1 MTQTEDKWRPV
12 SFRSISDPERF
23 ESSVHEEFPPSV
35 LDVNES
41 IVLGVDEAGRGPVL
55 GPMVY
60 GVAFCSEEVLT
71 NLQKD
76 YGFADSKVLKEAV
89 RELLF
94 KRIEDGDLYD
104 KIGWAT
110 TTLTARDILLGM
122 LGKKNY
128 NLNEQAHDT
137 TIELIRRVLAK
148 GVHLT
153 KVFVDTVGPPVK
165 YQAKLQSYFPGI
177 EITVSKKADS
187 IYPIVSVAS
196 VMAKVTRDGY
206 LKYFEDQIG
215 TTLGSG
221 YPSDPNTTKWLNGT
235 ADDIFGWNPYG
246 IVRYLWQPAKD
257 RLKKSPIEVSYPLE
271 EEDPADGITSFFND
285 SKPVKESL
293 EYYGQSVAL

>member
-1 MTQTEDKWRPV
+1 MTQSESKWRPV
-12 SFRSISDPERF
+12 SFRSIANPERF
-23 ESSVHEEFPPSV
+23 SSSTHDEFPESV
-35 LDVNES
+35 LDANES

-60 GVAFCSEEVLT
+60 GVAFCSEEFLVC
-71 NLQKD
+71 LQKE

-89 RELLF
+89 REQLF
-94 KRIEDGDLYD
+94 KSIEDGELHD

-137 TIELIRRVLAK
+137 TIALIRRVLEK

-165 YQAKLQSYFPGI
+165 YQAKLQALFPGI
-177 EITVSKKADS
+177 DITVSKKADS

-206 LKYFEDQIG
+206 LKYFEDQMG
-215 TTLGSG
+215 VSVGSG

-257 RLKKSPIEVSYPLE
+257 RLKKSPVDVSFPAE
-271 EEDPADGITSFFND
+271 EEEADSITSFFND
-285 SKPVKESL
+285 SKPKTDSL
-293 EYYGQSVAL
+293 EYYGQPVSL